1 MIAERTPPG
10 PAFDDYCKWLT
21 EEGGSVRHRQNRWGG
36 YAVLHSPDGTLCVV
50 IPKTA
55 MNEMLVSELIEYL
68 DTRLGLVSPW
78 RRHPPMPQGDAD
90 DDPEA

>member
-1 MIAERTPPG
+1 M
-10 PAFDDYCKWLT
+10 
-21 EEGGSVRHRQNRWGG
+21 
-36 YAVLHSPDGTLCVV
+36 LHSPNGTLCVV
-50 IPKTA
+50 IPMTA

-90 DDPEA
+90 DDPET

>member
-1 MIAERTPPG
+1 MIAQRTPPG

-21 EEGGSVRHRQNRWGG
+21 EKGGSVQHRRNRWGG

-50 IPKTA
+50 IPMTA
-55 MNEMLVSELIEYL
+55 IDGMLVSQMIEYL

-78 RRHPPMPQGDAD
+78 RRHPPIPEGDAD
-90 DDPEA
+90 DDSEA